1 MKSGYNRTGGVTMWK
16 KYTVLLFNNKTWIIT
31 LQSMLISC
39 IILAIVIA
47 IDTGMLSIAPYIPAI
62 LLTKVGLATTILSAL
77 AGALLS
83 MTVFTFST
91 IMTIVSFYSSNYTAS
106 TIDDFVKSDIVLKV
120 LGIFI
125 GGFFYA
131 VTALL
136 FMRETYE
143 HDYVIAGSV
152 GVVYALVCVGFFVR
166 FVQQILYNVQ
176 STNLIK
182 DIYEQALSL
191 IQEEVEARKQF
202 ARTVPA
208 DACEQV
214 PLRAH
219 ATGYVSAIH
228 YEELSKALAPF
239 DGIVEIHTKVGDF
252 TVENAAIA
260 TLYVEQPLE
269 DTLEIDHYFV
279 IQDAKIPMVD
289 YQYRKFQLI
298 DITLKSLPPGKADL
312 NNAIHC
318 IRKLSVLM
326 AALFKSDG
334 RYVEVGENTDN
345 IIYKVTDTSRE
356 LYNTYNQII
365 PAGEK
370 EISIVLALF
379 DGFYTIKRT
388 ATEQNAKA
396 VVAFAEN
403 IYERVAPHFTNTLDA
418 QYLQEAFEKLQS

>member
-1 MKSGYNRTGGVTMWK
+1 MDITEQGGALMWK

-31 LQSMLISC
+31 LQYMLISC
-39 IILAIVIA
+39 IILAIVIS
-47 IDTGMLSIAPYIPAI
+47 IDTGMLSLESYIPAI
-62 LLTKVGLATTILSAL
+62 LQTKIGLATTILSAL

-191 IQEEVEARKQF
+191 IQEEAEARKQF

-208 DACEQV
+208 DTCEQV
-214 PLRAH
+214 PLQAH

-228 YEELSKALAPF
+228 YEELSEALKPL
-239 DGIVEIHTKVGDF
+239 DGIVEIHTRVGDF

-260 TLYVEQPLE
+260 TLYVAEPL
-269 DTLEIDHYFV
+269 DDDFHVDDYFV
-279 IQDAKIPMVD
+279 IQDAKIPTVD

-326 AALFKSDG
+326 AELLKTDG
-334 RYVEVGENTDN
+334 RYIEVGEKTDN
-345 IIYKVTDTSRE
+345 IIYKVTATERE

-365 PAGEK
+365 PAGEQ
-370 EISIVLALF
+370 EISVMLALF
-379 DGFYTIKRT
+379 DSFYTMKRT
-388 ATEQNAKA
+388 ATADNAQIIT
-396 VVAFAEN
+396 AFAEN
-403 IYERVAPHFTNTLDA
+403 VYERVQPHFTNSLDA
-418 QYLQEAFEKLQS
+418 QYLKEAFEKVQR